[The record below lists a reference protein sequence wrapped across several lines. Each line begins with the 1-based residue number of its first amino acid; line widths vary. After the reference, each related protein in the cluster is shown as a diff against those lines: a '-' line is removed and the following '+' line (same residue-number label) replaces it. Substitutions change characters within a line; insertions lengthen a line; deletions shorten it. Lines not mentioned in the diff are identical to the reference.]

1 MDHMNK
7 IFLESVG
14 TFFDFIGTEW
24 GAVYLIASIVT
35 VSAIIAAIWAIN
47 RGLTR
52 SKFGYFALS
61 ALYMIIAWGLILYCK
76 DLYSYYQLHLLDEY
90 MTAYY
95 NSIQNLF
102 KGIFGG
108 ILG

>member
-24 GAVYLIASIVT
+24 GAVYIIASIVT

-47 RGLTR
+47 RGTNM
-52 SKFGYFALS
+52 S
-61 ALYMIIAWGLILYCK
+61 
-76 DLYSYYQLHLLDEY
+76 
-90 MTAYY
+90 
-95 NSIQNLF
+95 
-102 KGIFGG
+102 
-108 ILG
+108 

>member
-1 MDHMNK
+1 MEDMNK

-14 TFFDFIGTEW
+14 AFVEFLGTEW

-47 RGLTR
+47 RGLGR
-52 SKFGYFALS
+52 NKFGYLVLA
-61 ALYMIIAWGLILYCK
+61 AVYMLISWGLILYCK

-108 ILG
+108 IIG

>member
-14 TFFDFIGTEW
+14 TFFDFLGTEW
-24 GAVYLIASIVT
+24 GAVYLIAAVVT

-47 RGLTR
+47 RGLGR
-52 SKFGYFALS
+52 RKFGYLVLA
-61 ALYMIIAWGLILYCK
+61 AVYMLIAWGLILYCK
-76 DLYSYYQLHLLDEY
+76 DLYSYYQLHLMDEY
-90 MTAYY
+90 MTAYF
-95 NSIQNLF
+95 NNIQNLI

>member
-14 TFFDFIGTEW
+14 TFIDFLGTEW
-24 GAVYLIASIVT
+24 GAVYLIAAIVT

-47 RGLTR
+47 RGLGR
-52 SKFGYFALS
+52 HKFGYLVLA
-61 ALYMIIAWGLILYCK
+61 AVYMLIAWGLILYCK

-90 MTAYY
+90 MTAYF
-95 NSIQNLF
+95 NNIQNLI

>member
-35 VSAIIAAIWAIN
+35 VSAIIAAI
-47 RGLTR
+47 GP
-52 SKFGYFALS
+52 
-61 ALYMIIAWGLILYCK
+61 LIG
-76 DLYSYYQLHLLDEY
+76 D
-90 MTAYY
+90 
-95 NSIQNLF
+95 
-102 KGIFGG
+102 
-108 ILG
+108 

>member
-1 MDHMNK
+1 MDYMNK

-14 TFFDFIGTEW
+14 TFFEFLGTEW
-24 GAVYLIASIVT
+24 GAVYLIAAIVV

-52 SKFGYFALS
+52 NKFRYLVLA
-61 ALYMIIAWGLILYCK
+61 AVYMLIAWGLILYCK

-90 MTAYY
+90 MTAYF
-95 NSIQNLF
+95 NNVQNIF
-102 KGIFGG
+102 KEIFGG

>member
-35 VSAIIAAIWAIN
+35 VSTIIAAIWAIN
-47 RGLTR
+47 RGLGR
-52 SKFGYFALS
+52 NKFGYFVLA
-61 ALYMIIAWGLILYCK
+61 ALYMLIAWVLILYCK

-95 NSIQNLF
+95 NSIQNIF
-102 KGIFGG
+102 KEFFGG

>member
-1 MDHMNK
+1 MDNMSK
-7 IFLESVG
+7 IFIESVG
-14 TFFDFIGTEW
+14 TFIEFLGTEW
-24 GAVYLIASIVT
+24 GAVYLIAMIVV

-47 RGLTR
+47 RGLVR
-52 SKFGYFALS
+52 NKFGYLAL
-61 ALYMIIAWGLILYCK
+61 AAVCMLVAWGLILYCK

-90 MTAYY
+90 MTAYF
-95 NSIQNLF
+95 NNIQNLF

>member
-14 TFFDFIGTEW
+14 TFFDFLGTEW
-24 GAVYLIASIVT
+24 GAVYLIAAVVT

-47 RGLTR
+47 RGLER
-52 SKFGYFALS
+52 RKFGYLVLA
-61 ALYMIIAWGLILYCK
+61 AVYMLIAWGLILYCK
-76 DLYSYYQLHLLDEY
+76 DLYSYYQLHLMDEY
-90 MTAYY
+90 MTAYF
-95 NSIQNLF
+95 NNIQNLI
-102 KGIFGG
+102 KGLFGG

>member
-14 TFFDFIGTEW
+14 TFFEFLGTEW
-24 GAVYLIASIVT
+24 GALYLIAAIVV
-35 VSAIIAAIWAIN
+35 VSAIIAAIWTIN

-52 SKFGYFALS
+52 NKFGYLVLA
-61 ALYMIIAWGLILYCK
+61 AVCMLYAWGLILYCK

-90 MTAYY
+90 MTAYF
-95 NSIQNLF
+95 NNVQNLI

>member
-14 TFFDFIGTEW
+14 TFIEFLGTEW
-24 GAVYLIASIVT
+24 GAVYLIAAIVV

-47 RGLTR
+47 SGLGR
-52 SKFGYFALS
+52 RKFGYLVLA
-61 ALYMIIAWGLILYCK
+61 AVYMLIAWGLILYCK
-76 DLYSYYQLHLLDEY
+76 DLYSYYQLHLMDEY
-90 MTAYY
+90 MTAYF
-95 NSIQNLF
+95 NNIQNLI

>member
-7 IFLESVG
+7 IFIESVG
-14 TFFDFIGTEW
+14 TFFEFLGTEW
-24 GAVYLIASIVT
+24 GAVYLIASIV
-35 VSAIIAAIWAIN
+35 VISAIIAAIWAIYS
-47 RGLTR
+47 GLTR
-52 SKFGYFALS
+52 HKFVYLVLA
-61 ALYMIIAWGLILYCK
+61 AVYMLISWFVILYCK

-90 MTAYY
+90 MTAYF

>member
-1 MDHMNK
+1 MDHMSK

-14 TFFDFIGTEW
+14 TFIEFLGTEW
-24 GAVYLIASIVT
+24 GAVYLIAAIVT

-47 RGLTR
+47 RGLGCH
-52 SKFGYFALS
+52 KFGYLVLAAVFMLV
-61 ALYMIIAWGLILYCK
+61 AWGMILYCK

-90 MTAYY
+90 MTAYF
-95 NSIQNLF
+95 NNVKNII
-102 KGIFGG
+102 KEIFGG